1 MAAPKNDNVKQQILD
16 AAIALFQEQHDV
28 SLAEIAK
35 AAHVSKGT
43 LFYHYRSKAEI
54 YLDIG
59 ERYWSKLSND
69 LLIWV
74 DNKEKDTSIPRLV
87 RYTFIRGVFDESGLL
102 RLRLFVEA
110 ISGEEGSEIKKRLN
124 EQYAHF
130 KNILKERIRERLPG
144 ADGEQLAWLLLTLV
158 DGLMVQNTMQNDG
171 MDINEFIEWM
181 AKHFS
186 ELGVTE

>member
-16 AAIALFQEQHDV
+16 AAIVLFQEQHDV

-35 AAHVSKGT
+35 AAHLSKGT
-43 LFYHYRSKAEI
+43 LFYHYPSKGEL

-59 ERYWSKLSND
+59 ERYWSKLLDD

-74 DNKEKDTSIPRLV
+74 DNREKDTSLPRLV
-87 RYTFIRGVFDESGLL
+87 RYTFIRGVFDESGQL

-110 ISGEEGSEIKKRLN
+110 ISGEDENEIQRRLN

-130 KNILKERIRERLPG
+130 KNVLKTRIQERAPG
-144 ADGEQLAWLLLTLV
+144 SDGEQLAWLLLTLV
-158 DGLMVQNTMQNDG
+158 DGLMVQNALQNES
-171 MDINEFIEWM
+171 MDVSAFIEWM
-181 AKHFS
+181 SKSFPK
-186 ELGVTE
+186 LL

>member
-28 SLAEIAK
+28 SLAEIAQ

-102 RLRLFVEA
+102 RLRLIVES
-110 ISGEEGSEIKKRLN
+110 ISGEDGSEIKKRLN

-130 KNILKERIRERLPG
+130 KNILKERICERLPG

-158 DGLMVQNTMQNDG
+158 DGLMVQNTMQNES
-171 MDINEFIEWM
+171 MDINAFIEFM
-181 AKHFS
+181 AKRFP
-186 ELGVTE
+186 ELG

>member
-74 DNKEKDTSIPRLV
+74 DNKDKDTSIPRLV

-110 ISGEEGSEIKKRLN
+110 VSGEEGSEIKKRLN

-130 KNILKERIRERLPG
+130 KNILKERICERMPG
-144 ADGEQLAWLLLTLV
+144 SDGEQLAWLLLTLV
-158 DGLMVQNTMQNDG
+158 DGLMVQNTMQNES
-171 MDINEFIEWM
+171 MDLNAFIEFM
-181 AKHFS
+181 AKRFP
-186 ELGVTE
+186 ELG

>member
-16 AAIALFQEQHDV
+16 AAITLFQERHDV

-35 AAHVSKGT
+35 AARVSKGT

-54 YLDIG
+54 YLDLG
-59 ERYWSKLSND
+59 ERYWRRLSDD

-74 DNKEKDTSIPRLV
+74 DNREKDTSLPRLV
-87 RYTFIRGVFDESGLL
+87 RYTFIRGAFDESGQI
-102 RLRLFVEA
+102 RLRLLVA
-110 ISGEEGSEIKKRLN
+110 SISGEEESLIRERLN

-130 KNILKERIRERLPG
+130 KNILKSRILERTPS

-158 DGLMVQNTMQNDG
+158 DGLMVQNTMQNEG
-171 MDINEFIEWM
+171 MDMDAFIEWM
-181 AKHFS
+181 AKNFHK
-186 ELGVTE
+186 LTD

>member
-130 KNILKERIRERLPG
+130 KNILKERICARMPG
-144 ADGEQLAWLLLTLV
+144 SDGEQLAWLLLTLV
-158 DGLMVQNTMQNDG
+158 DGLMVQNTMQNES
-171 MDINEFIEWM
+171 MDINAFIEWM

-186 ELGVTE
+186 DIENND

>member
-74 DNKEKDTSIPRLV
+74 DNKDKDTSIPRLV

-110 ISGEEGSEIKKRLN
+110 VSGEEGSEIKKRLN

-130 KNILKERIRERLPG
+130 KNILKERIRERMPG
-144 ADGEQLAWLLLTLV
+144 SDGEQLAWLLLTLV
-158 DGLMVQNTMQNDG
+158 DGLMVQNTMQNES
-171 MDINEFIEWM
+171 MDLNKFIEFM
-181 AKHFS
+181 AKRFP
-186 ELGVTE
+186 ELG

>member
-16 AAIALFQEQHDV
+16 AAIELFQEQHDV

-35 AAHVSKGT
+35 ASHVSKGT

-69 LLIWV
+69 LLVWV

-102 RLRLFVEA
+102 RLRLIVES
-110 ISGEEGSEIKKRLN
+110 ISGEDGSEIKKRLN

-130 KNILKERIRERLPG
+130 KNILKERICERLPG
-144 ADGEQLAWLLLTLV
+144 SDGEQLAWLLLTLV
-158 DGLMVQNTMQNDG
+158 DGLMVQNTMQNES
-171 MDINEFIEWM
+171 MDINAFIEFM
-181 AKHFS
+181 AKRFP
-186 ELGVTE
+186 ELG